1 MVLRKRTP
9 ILLTLSLLMLTTV
22 QAQVTGGAGGMTG
35 GTTTDGSSEEVVRGI
50 VFEDQNGNSER
61 DNGEPGVEDVLV
73 SNGLKVVR
81 TNGEGRYELPARDE
95 MILFVSKPNNYEIPV
110 NEAQLPQFYYL
121 HYPEGSPELEFGGI
135 EPTGPLPE
143 SVDFALLSTEV
154 QNRFDAVAFADTQTT
169 TAEELSYLRDDVI
182 TELIGSSA
190 LFGIT
195 VGDVVNDNLAL
206 YERHNDL
213 VSQLGL
219 PWWNLPGNH
228 DVNFDALSDEH
239 ATDTFKRVFGPTYY
253 SFDYGQVHFVTLD
266 NVDYLGEVEGG
277 YRGFISQE
285 QIDWLENDLEFVPED
300 KLVVIAT
307 HIPLTTDAVDQT
319 ERLITVNL
327 SDLLAV
333 LESREH
339 LYTLSGHDTSNSWQ
353 MYLGQEHG
361 WNGPE
366 PLHHQVLA
374 EVRGD
379 GWGGPKNEHGLPAT
393 TMEDGNPNGYYIL
406 SFDGNSYST
415 RFKAA
420 GEPEDAQMRI
430 MLEQETSGRNQLSP
444 SQFEVA
450 AWQAPQLVVN
460 VFDGGERHQ
469 VDFSLGGDFQPM
481 EHTLRTDPFMEDRY
495 LRYLGTDKEVSTPNP
510 SSHIWVADLPES
522 LEPGVHTV
530 MVRSTDPYGQVSE
543 ASQVFEVGD

>member
-1 MVLRKRTP
+1 MSLPRWITVGM
-9 ILLTLSLLMLTTV
+9 LSLGTLATV
-22 QAQVTGGAGGMTG
+22 QAQSTGGATG
-35 GTTTDGSSEEVVRGI
+35 GNTTGGASEATARGV
-50 VFEDQNGNSER
+50 VFEDQNQNGER
-61 DNGEPGVEDVLV
+61 DDGEPGVEGVAV
-73 SNGLKVVR
+73 SNGLEVVQ
-81 TNGEGRYELPARDE
+81 TDGEGRYELPARDE
-95 MILFVSKPNNYEIPV
+95 MILFVSKPNNYEVPV

-135 EPTGPLPE
+135 EPTGSLPE
-143 SVDFALLSTEV
+143 PVDFPLLPTEV
-154 QNRFDAVAFADTQTT
+154 QNQFDAVAFADTQTT
-169 TAEELSYLRDDVI
+169 TDEELSYLRDDVI
-182 TELIGSSA
+182 AELIGSSA

-206 YERHNDL
+206 YERHNNL

-228 DVNFDALSDEH
+228 DVNFDALTDEH

-253 SFDYGQVHFVTLD
+253 SFDYGQVHFVALD

-285 QIDWLENDLEFVPED
+285 QITWLENDLRFVPND

-319 ERLITVNL
+319 ERLVTLNL
-327 SDLLAV
+327 PDLLAV
-333 LESREH
+333 LEGREH

-379 GWGGPKNEHGLPAT
+379 GWSGPKNEHGLPAT

-406 SFDGNSYST
+406 SFEGNEYST
-415 RFKAA
+415 RFKAT
-420 GEPEDAQMRI
+420 GEPEDYQMRI
-430 MLEQETSGRNQLSP
+430 MLEQEGASRNQLSP
-444 SQFEVA
+444 DQFEVA

-460 VFDGGERHQ
+460 VFDGGEQHQ
-469 VDFSLGGDFQPM
+469 VAYRLDDGDYQPM

-495 LRYLGTDKEVSTPNP
+495 LRYLGTDEEISTPNP
-510 SSHIWVADLPES
+510 SSHIWVADLPDN
-522 LEPGVHTV
+522 LETGVHTIT
-530 MVRSTDPYGQVSE
+530 VRSTDPYGQVSE
-543 ASQVFEVGD
+543 ASQVFEVAD

>member
-1 MVLRKRTP
+1 MSLSRWITVGM
-9 ILLTLSLLMLTTV
+9 LSLGTLATV
-22 QAQVTGGAGGMTG
+22 QAQSTG
-35 GTTTDGSSEEVVRGI
+35 GTTGGDTTGGASEATARGV
-50 VFEDQNGNSER
+50 VFEDQNGNGAR
-61 DNGEPGVEDVLV
+61 DGGEPGVEGVAV
-73 SNGLKVVR
+73 SNGLEVVQ
-81 TNGEGRYELPARDE
+81 TDGEGRYELPAWDN
-95 MILFVSKPNNYEIPV
+95 MILFVSKPNNYEVPV

-135 EPTGPLPE
+135 EPTGAIPN
-143 SVDFALLSTEV
+143 SVDFPLLPTEA
-154 QNRFDAVAFADTQTT
+154 QDRFDAVAFADTQTT
-169 TAEELSYLRDDVI
+169 TNEELSYLRDDVI
-182 TELIGSSA
+182 AELIGSSA
-190 LFGIT
+190 LFGLT

-213 VSQLGL
+213 VSQIGI

-239 ATDTFKRVFGPTYY
+239 ATDTFKRIFGPTYY
-253 SFDYGQVHFVTLD
+253 SFDYGQVHFVALD
-266 NVDYLGEVEGG
+266 NVDYLGAAEGG

-285 QIDWLENDLEFVPED
+285 QIAWLENDLSFVPED

-307 HIPLTTDAVDQT
+307 HIPLTTDAVDRT
-319 ERLITVNL
+319 ERLVTVNL
-327 SDLLAV
+327 PDLLAV
-333 LESREH
+333 LEGRER

-353 MYLGQEHG
+353 MYLDHEHG

-374 EVRGD
+374 EVRGN
-379 GWGGPKNEHGLPAT
+379 GWSGPKNEHGLPAT

-406 SFDGNSYST
+406 SFEGSKYST

-420 GEPEDAQMRI
+420 GEPEDYQMRI

-444 SQFEVA
+444 DQFEVA

-469 VDFSLGGDFQPM
+469 VEFRLNDSDFQPM
-481 EHTLRTDPFMEDRY
+481 QHTLRADPFMEDRY
-495 LRYLGTDKEVSTPNP
+495 LRYLGTDGEVSTPNP

-530 MVRSTDPYGQVSE
+530 TVRSTDPYGQVSE
-543 ASQVFEVGD
+543 ASQVFEVDD

>member
-1 MVLRKRTP
+1 MRLPRWIVVG
-9 ILLTLSLLMLTTV
+9 ILSLGTLTTV
-22 QAQVTGGAGGMTG
+22 QAQSTGGATG
-35 GTTTDGSSEEVVRGI
+35 GDTTGDASEATARGV
-50 VFEDQNGNSER
+50 VFEDQNQNGER
-61 DNGEPGVEDVLV
+61 DGGEPGVEGVAV
-73 SNGLKVVR
+73 SNGLEVVQ
-81 TNGEGRYELPARDE
+81 TDGEGRYELPARDN
-95 MILFVSKPNNYEIPV
+95 MILFVSKPNDYEVPV

-135 EPTGPLPE
+135 EPTGAIPD
-143 SVDFALLSTEV
+143 SVDFPLLPTEA
-154 QNRFDAVAFADTQTT
+154 QDRFDAVAFADTQTT
-169 TAEELSYLRDDVI
+169 TDEELSYLRDDVI
-182 TELIGSSA
+182 AELIGSSA
-190 LFGIT
+190 LFGLT

-213 VSQLGL
+213 VSQIGI

-239 ATDTFKRVFGPTYY
+239 ATDTFKRIFGPTYY
-253 SFDYGQVHFVTLD
+253 SFDYGQVHFVALD
-266 NVDYLGEVEGG
+266 NVDYLGAAEGG

-285 QIDWLENDLEFVPED
+285 QIAWLENDLSFVPED

-307 HIPLTTDAVDQT
+307 HIPLTTDAVDRT
-319 ERLITVNL
+319 ERLVTVNL
-327 SDLLAV
+327 PDLLAV
-333 LESREH
+333 FEGRER
-339 LYTLSGHDTSNSWQ
+339 LYTLAGHDTSNSWQ
-353 MYLGQEHG
+353 MYLGQEHS

-406 SFDGNSYST
+406 SFEGDDYST

-420 GEPEDAQMRI
+420 GEPEDYQMRI
-430 MLEQETSGRNQLSP
+430 MLEQEASGRNQLSP
-444 SQFEVA
+444 EQFEVA
-450 AWQAPQLVVN
+450 PWQAPQLVVN

-469 VDFSLGGDFQPM
+469 VEFRLNDGDFQPM
-481 EHTLRTDPFMEDRY
+481 QHTLRADPFMEDRY
-495 LRYLGTDKEVSTPNP
+495 LRYLGTDEEVSTPNP
-510 SSHIWVADLPES
+510 SSHIWVADLPDN

-530 MVRSTDPYGQVSE
+530 TVRSTDPYGQVSE
-543 ASQVFEVGD
+543 ASQVFEVAD